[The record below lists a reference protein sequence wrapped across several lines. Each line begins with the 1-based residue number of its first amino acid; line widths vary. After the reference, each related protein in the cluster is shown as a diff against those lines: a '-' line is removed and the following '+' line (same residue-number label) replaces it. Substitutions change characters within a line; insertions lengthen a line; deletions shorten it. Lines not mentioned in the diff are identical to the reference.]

1 MESETI
7 FDKLKESGLPS
18 NIKERIQKGLIDE
31 EEEMAEKNFSW
42 KIVNSGEYQDLIA
55 PFDNT
60 EDYST
65 ASNMKNKG
73 PNITLE
79 KLAVLSVEEMVQ
91 EIIRKAGI
99 IDYERLVR
107 LLHSAC

>member
-1 MESETI
+1 M
-7 FDKLKESGLPS
+7 PS

-31 EEEMAEKNFSW
+31 DDEMAEKNFYW

-65 ASNMKNKG
+65 ASNLKNKG

-79 KLAVLSVEEMVQ
+79 KLAVLSVEEMV
-91 EIIRKAGI
+91 
-99 IDYERLVR
+99 
-107 LLHSAC
+107 